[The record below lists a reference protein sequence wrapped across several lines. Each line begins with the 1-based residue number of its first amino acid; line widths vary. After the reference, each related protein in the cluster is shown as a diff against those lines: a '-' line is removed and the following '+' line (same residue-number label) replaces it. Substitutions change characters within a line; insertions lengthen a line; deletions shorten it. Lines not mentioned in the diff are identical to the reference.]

1 MAGVGRLTRGL
12 LALDHDEVGFSGE
25 YAPVGGSLNQR
36 IVLDTVGEA
45 PLRIPVVVRVTMQK

>member
-12 LALDHDEVGFSGE
+12 LVLEGDEVGFSRE
-25 YAPVGGSLNQR
+25 YAPVGDSLNQR

-45 PLRIPVVVRVTMQK
+45 LLLIPVAVKATMQK